1 MPTLINVI
9 KEKVAPY
16 SNYITIAWIV
26 LIFTFASVIFYFWYL
41 KNTKYDL
48 LSQNAKFNNVANEN
62 QEDGKDAIILY
73 FFYVDW
79 CPYCNTALPE
89 LKAIKEKYPQGS
101 PVNKYVIEYKI
112 VNLTDTDDPDK
123 KDYIKQYNIDSY
135 PTVFIVDPTGKR
147 IDYHAKVTQ
156 SGLDKFINSYSS

>member
-9 KEKVAPY
+9 KEKSAPY

-26 LIFTFASVIFYFWYL
+26 LLFTFASVIFYFWYL

-48 LSQNAKFNNVANEN
+48 LSQNAKFKNIANEN

-89 LKAIKEKYPQGS
+89 FNNIMQKYPQGS
-101 PVNKYVIEYKI
+101 TVNKYVIEYKKI
-112 VNLTDTDDPDK
+112 NLTDTDNPDN

-135 PTVFIVDPTGKR
+135 PTIFMIDLNQKR
-147 IDYHAKVTQ
+147 IDYRGKVTQ
-156 SGLDKFINSYSS
+156 SGLDKFINSYT